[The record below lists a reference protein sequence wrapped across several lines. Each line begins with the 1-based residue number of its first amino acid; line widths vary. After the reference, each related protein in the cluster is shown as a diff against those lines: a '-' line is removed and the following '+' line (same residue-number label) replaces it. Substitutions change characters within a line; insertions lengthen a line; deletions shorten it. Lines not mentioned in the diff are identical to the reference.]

1 MDRFYTNL
9 LGTHQDHDYYLTVA
23 GEPSINDIH
32 AFAVIIHYD
41 DSRTRETVEIARM
54 DTSHGYV
61 HFDRLYRAD
70 QPKDPVDM
78 ETPWEAEEHLREHW
92 RQYADSYANNHA

>member
-1 MDRFYTNL
+1 MDRFYTTL
-9 LGTHQDHDYYLTVA
+9 LGTYQDRDYYLTVS
-23 GEPSINDIH
+23 GEPSINDIQE
-32 AFAVIIHYD
+32 FAVTIHYD
-41 DSRTRETVEIARM
+41 DPQTRETVEIARI

-61 HFDRLYRAD
+61 HFDRLYRAN

-92 RQYADSYANNHA
+92 RQYAASYARNHA